1 MLNFL
6 YVVGWLLPLAI
17 LYILFRFSFGQVK
30 GVLVR
35 ILLISF
41 LLYVLLFYI
50 TFLYIVA
57 ACLTGGACYGSTPD
71 YVSDWLGYMG
81 IGWGMFIIPPL
92 FVFLNGLLFA
102 TKKSIGANFFVRFI
116 TGASIAFILW
126 LVGAIILAF
135 LGFTLGD

>member
-1 MLNFL
+1 
-6 YVVGWLLPLAI
+6 
-17 LYILFRFSFGQVK
+17 
-30 GVLVR
+30 
-35 ILLISF
+35 
-41 LLYVLLFYI
+41 
-50 TFLYIVA
+50 
-57 ACLTGGACYGSTPD
+57 
-71 YVSDWLGYMG
+71 
-81 IGWGMFIIPPL
+81 MFIIPPL